1 MINETEKNNFLGT
14 GIHFPIKIN
23 PSTGKIETAQGKNLI
38 EQSIKLLLST
48 KPGERLYHS
57 NYGID
62 LTPLLFEI
70 PNDSTL
76 KEIEERIKDS
86 IVLFLPMIIVDTV
99 DFEINALEGLIYIQ
113 IGYIVKVTNARANYV
128 YPFYIKEANQ

>member
-1 MINETEKNNFLGT
+1 MIRESEKNNFIGT
-14 GIHFPIKIN
+14 GIQFPIKIN

-57 NYGID
+57 KYGID

-86 IVLFLPMIIVDTV
+86 IVLFLPMILIDSV
-99 DFEINALEGLIYIQ
+99 DFEINALQGVIHIQ
-113 IGYIVKVTNARANYV
+113 IGYIVKSTNARANYV

>member
-1 MINETEKNNFLGT
+1 MISESEKNNFIGT
-14 GIHFPIKIN
+14 GIQFPIKIN

-57 NYGID
+57 KYGID

-86 IVLFLPMIIVDTV
+86 IVLFLPMILIDSV
-99 DFEINALEGLIYIQ
+99 DFEINALQGVIHIQ
-113 IGYIVKVTNARANYV
+113 IGYIVKSTNARANYV